1 MQGGKAMA
9 NANSEGARRKS
20 HWRVA
25 GWTLAG
31 LFLLVPLVAMWLT
44 GEVSRTAG
52 DFIFA
57 AVLIGLAG
65 IIFEL
70 TSRISADG
78 AYRGGVATALT
89 ASILIAWANGA
100 VGMIGNGDDPYNL
113 MFLGVIA
120 IALLGSL
127 LSRLRPAGMAWTMA
141 AAGAAQAALGLGG
154 MQGDVRGGIM
164 STLLAG
170 LWLVAAALFRN
181 SADSIRSPG

>member
-1 MQGGKAMA
+1 MA

-31 LFLLVPLVAMWLT
+31 LVLLVPLVAMWLT
-44 GEVSRTAG
+44 GEVSWTAG

-70 TSRISADG
+70 TSRVSADG

-89 ASILIAWANGA
+89 ASILVAWANGA
-100 VGMIGNGDDPYNL
+100 VGMIGNEDGPYNL
-113 MFLGVIA
+113 MFFGVIV

-127 LSRLRPAGMAWTMA
+127 LSRLRPAGMAWTMV

-154 MQGDVRGGIM
+154 MQVDVRGGIL

-170 LWLVAAALFRN
+170 LWLVAAVLFRN
-181 SADSIRSPG
+181 SANSIRAPG